1 MKIRDGFVTNSSST
15 SYIIMSKKELTAEF
29 LAKKLGLK
37 KKSLDYD
44 KILSLC
50 QQIINDGEYGFYH
63 HDFNDTNYEL
73 VKEIFGDQTAKR
85 YQESLSN
92 KYNLYCGKLS
102 SDENDGLEITL
113 CLDSFM
119 LEDKDFF
126 MDASDCGW

>member
-29 LAKKLGLK
+29 LAKKLGLT
-37 KKSLDYD
+37 KKSFDYY
-44 KILSLC
+44 KILNLC

-63 HDFNDTNYEL
+63 YNFNDTNYEL
-73 VKEIFGDQTAKR
+73 VKEIFGEITAKR
-85 YQESLSN
+85 YEKALHDG
-92 KYNLYCGKLS
+92 YNLYCGKLS

-113 CLDSFM
+113 CLDSFT